1 MACRPW
7 LNTTMHPERP
17 ASPDPVAPP
26 GHDNPSSRPVSL
38 HAIVTTVNVLA
49 EQGIAAAEVLA
60 GSGIPPE
67 RLLEPARLINH
78 HQELTVFDT
87 ARRLSQDDALGLR
100 LGHAMHT
107 SNYGI
112 LGYTMLVSPTLRVAL
127 ETAIRFPLLLASYFT
142 LRLEERGKDACLLA
156 EGYRYREDLLSFNAE
171 MCLSSM
177 WTIARDCMGVRW
189 SPKAVHMSFAP
200 PAHAGLYPAIFGQ
213 AGCFDM
219 AENALLFPAKWLDR
233 PQPLADAVSFHMAL
247 EQCQRQ
253 QQQWASSHGSAL
265 VARVLRL
272 MQSDPVRFARLDELT
287 ATLHMSER
295 TLRRKLA
302 ALGTSF
308 QALLDQA
315 RHQQALHLLQESSLS
330 IGMIAERLGFAESAS
345 FRHAFARWTGKRP
358 SDLRR

>member
-1 MACRPW
+1 
-7 LNTTMHPERP
+7 
-17 ASPDPVAPP
+17 
-26 GHDNPSSRPVSL
+26 VSL

-78 HQELTVFDT
+78 QELTVFDN

-189 SPKAVHMSFAP
+189 SPRAVHMCL
-200 PAHAGLYPAIFGQ
+200 PARACRALSGHFRSGGQ
-213 AGCFDM
+213 
-219 AENALLFPAKWLDR
+219 L
-233 PQPLADAVSFHMAL
+233 
-247 EQCQRQ
+247 
-253 QQQWASSHGSAL
+253 
-265 VARVLRL
+265 
-272 MQSDPVRFARLDELT
+272 
-287 ATLHMSER
+287 
-295 TLRRKLA
+295 
-302 ALGTSF
+302 
-308 QALLDQA
+308 
-315 RHQQALHLLQESSLS
+315 
-330 IGMIAERLGFAESAS
+330 
-345 FRHAFARWTGKRP
+345 
-358 SDLRR
+358 

>member
-1 MACRPW
+1 
-7 LNTTMHPERP
+7 
-17 ASPDPVAPP
+17 
-26 GHDNPSSRPVSL
+26 VSL

-78 HQELTVFDT
+78 HQELTVFDN

-156 EGYRYREDLLSFNAE
+156 EDYRYREDLLSFNAE

-189 SPKAVHMSFAP
+189 SPRAVHMCFARP
-200 PAHAGLYPAIFGQ
+200 RMPGFIRPFSVRRAALTWRKTRC
-213 AGCFDM
+213 CFRPNGWTGPSRWPM
-219 AENALLFPAKWLDR
+219 RSAFTWRWSNA
-233 PQPLADAVSFHMAL
+233 S
-247 EQCQRQ
+247 
-253 QQQWASSHGSAL
+253 ASSSNGPAAM
-265 VARVLRL
+265 AR
-272 MQSDPVRFARLDELT
+272 
-287 ATLHMSER
+287 
-295 TLRRKLA
+295 
-302 ALGTSF
+302 
-308 QALLDQA
+308 
-315 RHQQALHLLQESSLS
+315 
-330 IGMIAERLGFAESAS
+330 
-345 FRHAFARWTGKRP
+345 RWWRGCCA
-358 SDLRR
+358 